1 MSLSDKR
8 KAAGITQNDL
18 ADALCIDRSTI
29 AKWETGKAYPRAA
42 LLPKIAQVLGC
53 TVDELL
59 KES

>member
-8 KAAGITQNDL
+8 KAAGFTQNDL
-18 ADALCIDRSTI
+18 AEVLCIDRSTI
-29 AKWETGKAYPRAA
+29 AKWETGQAYPRAA

-59 KES
+59 QEQ